1 MSFNFFS
8 SNIENSDN
16 KKCNKKCSRGR
27 PKRPDEENKS
37 KRFNLIMKP
46 STMSELNKIAAKRQL
61 ETGKRTSTTELI
73 NSVLENFINKGE
85 II

>member
-8 SNIENSDN
+8 NNIENSD
-16 KKCNKKCSRGR
+16 KKNHSRGR

-61 ETGKRTSTTELI
+61 ETGKRTSITELI